1 MDKYIYFA
9 ASMPTLRWGA
19 EQQYMTEKDFLEEAE
34 KLMSETDFQH
44 IKNTLVNDYEPKEI
58 KGVYSDFLTFEN
70 RLRTELAEYRKA
82 TKEGFEYKFS
92 LLPAQLLKDA
102 NPLEI
107 ELKLIKFRWDWL
119 EEREFSHYS
128 DLDFFVLY
136 YLKLQLLKRMNSF
149 KQEIGE
155 KAFEELIKVNIENT
169 EEASE

>member
-9 ASMPTLRWGA
+9 ASMPTLKWGE

-34 KLMSETDFQH
+34 KLMSETDYQH
-44 IKNTLVNDYEPKEI
+44 IKKTLADQYEPREI
-58 KGVYSDFLTFEN
+58 KGIYSDYLKFEN
-70 RLRTELAEYRKA
+70 TLRKELAEYRKA
-82 TKEGFEYKFS
+82 VKEGFEYKFS
-92 LLPAQLLKDA
+92 LLPAQLLKDG

-107 ELKLIKFRWDWL
+107 ELELIKYRWDWL

-136 YLKLQLLKRMNSF
+136 YLKLQLLKRVNSF
-149 KQEIGE
+149 KKEIGE

-169 EEASE
+169 EEAS